1 MNSLDSMNCMK
12 VIFRLKKLTNVDD
25 IKVVS
30 EKKDSE
36 TRRKY

>member
-1 MNSLDSMNCMK
+1 MK

-30 EKKDSE
+30 EKKDPE